1 MNIIQNYQ
9 ALASTLPVHVQL
21 VGVSKF
27 HPEEAIYEAY
37 QAGLKQFGES
47 RVQELVQK
55 QAKLPK
61 DIEWHFI
68 GHLQTNKIKTV
79 LPLVK
84 MIQSLDSIHLIEAV
98 EKEAAKM
105 NIHVDGLL
113 QVHIAQEST
122 KFGFSMDEVKPFF
135 HSELFHSLRFLHVVG
150 LMGMATYTDDQQQ
163 IRSEF
168 KSLHR
173 LFTEMK
179 EDVSRDERDFSV
191 LSMGMTNDYLIAVE
205 EGSTMVRI
213 GTALFGL
220 RPCALV

>member
-1 MNIIQNYQ
+1 MNIVQNYQ
-9 ALASTLPVHVQL
+9 ALALTLPSHVQL

-37 QAGLKQFGES
+37 QAGLRQFGES

-55 QAKLPK
+55 QATLPK
-61 DIEWHFI
+61 DIDWHFI
-68 GHLQTNKIKTV
+68 GHLQTNKVKTV

-84 MIQSLDSIHLIEAV
+84 MIQSLDSLHLIETV

-105 NIHVDGLL
+105 NIHIKGLL

-122 KFGFSMDEVKPFF
+122 KFGFSPDEVRPFF
-135 HSELFHSLRFLHVVG
+135 HSSLFQSFKFLHIVG
-150 LMGMATYTDDQQQ
+150 LMGMATNTDDEQQ
-163 IRSEF
+163 IRTEF
-168 KSLHR
+168 RTLNR
-173 LFTEMK
+173 LFK
-179 EDVSRDERDFSV
+179 EIKDDVESVGTDFSI
-191 LSMGMTNDYLIAVE
+191 LSMGMTNDYLLAIE